1 MIRTRD
7 IPALAVV
14 GALSALGACG
24 GKESAPPPTPA
35 PSATGRSLPMA
46 RPSIAVS
53 FDACQLLTRQEVEA
67 ALGTPVGDPPE
78 ATGTACRWVARSG
91 PDAAMVAVIVYDSP
105 AQARKAFQ
113 KAVEVN
119 GYRSVSGLGEAA
131 YSSPMYDVTV
141 LTGKYELTVD
151 VSLLAD
157 EPGPVARKLAAQAGK
172 RLPR

>member
-1 MIRTRD
+1 MNRARNILV
-7 IPALAVV
+7 LAAV
-14 GALSALGACG
+14 GALSALAACG

-46 RPSIAVS
+46 LPSIAVS
-53 FDACQLLTRQEVEA
+53 LDACQLLTRQEVEA
-67 ALGTPVGDPPE
+67 ALGTPVGDPPQ
-78 ATGTACRWVARSG
+78 ATGTACRWAARSG
-91 PDAAMVAVIVYDSP
+91 PDAAMVTVIVHESP

-119 GYRSVSGLGEAA
+119 GYKTVSGLGDGA
-131 YSSPMYDVTV
+131 YSSPMYDLTV
-141 LTGKYELTVD
+141 LSGKYELAVD

-157 EPGPVARKLAAQAGK
+157 EAGPVARKLAAQAGK